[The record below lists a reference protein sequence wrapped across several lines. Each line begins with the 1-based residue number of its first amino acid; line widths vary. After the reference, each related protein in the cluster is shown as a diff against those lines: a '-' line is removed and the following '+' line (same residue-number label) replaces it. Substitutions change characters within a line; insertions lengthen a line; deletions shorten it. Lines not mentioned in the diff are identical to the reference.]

1 MENNISIEETNR
13 DLSLLTTIEQNPDVS
28 QVTLADELGVAMG
41 TINWYFKRL
50 IPNGY
55 VKVKRVI
62 TLGSQKQHLPPS

>member
-1 MENNISIEETNR
+1 MENNGSIEETNR

-50 IPNGY
+50 IS
-55 VKVKRVI
+55 KC
-62 TLGSQKQHLPPS
+62 